1 MGDGL
6 FHRFVWIVILE
17 RDVKGKPQIRWDFY
31 QTLALIFGVVLLCL
45 YAWKGT
51 GQWRTLPISLMIAA
65 ASVAAGLFLG
75 FLFGIPKI
83 NDKPVNPPPP
93 PGNAPPPPPPPGGP
107 VTDPPVR
114 LKPNSNLLEISDW
127 LTKMIVGV
135 GLFQLSKLPGK
146 LRLLA
151 EYMADAF
158 GKNAVP
164 SALVITILCYFSIF
178 GFLLGYLWARI
189 YLMKEFP
196 TD

>member
-1 MGDGL
+1 MADGL
-6 FHRFVWIVILE
+6 FHRFAWAVILE
-17 RDVKGKPQIRWDFY
+17 KDAKGNPQIRWDFY
-31 QTLALIFGVVLLCL
+31 QALALILGVVFLSL

-51 GQWRTLPISLMIAA
+51 GEWRTFPISLMIAA

-83 NDKPVNPPPP
+83 NDKQVNPPPP
-93 PGNAPPPPPPPGGP
+93 TGNPPPPGGP
-107 VTDPPVR
+107 VPDPPAR
-114 LKPNSNLLEISDW
+114 LKPNSNLVEISDW

-135 GLFQLSKLPGK
+135 GLFQLSKLPGN

-189 YLMKEFP
+189 YLMKELP
-196 TD
+196 ID